1 MVFIHVT
8 AICASH
14 QRTNTHLHTTD
25 RQIEYQSCI
34 IQIDKDSFLFTEHL
48 RDTKLVLERKL
59 IWHFTTGQDKNIIK
73 CLKNFCY
80 A

>member
-1 MVFIHVT
+1 MQFSIYCKNDMMVSLMKTCYFVTKWRHVMVFIHVT

-34 IQIDKDSFLFTEHL
+34 IQIN
-48 RDTKLVLERKL
+48 R
-59 IWHFTTGQDKNIIK
+59 
-73 CLKNFCY
+73 
-80 A
+80 